1 MTIQQLKEKTA
12 KIIDNFSGIRVVFTT
27 TTNELKLSRIEGSA
41 LDSIAAGFLDKIKED
56 IVDNEDLT
64 SPLLSNFD
72 DRKNALFKF
81 DYEQFPEEFEKI
93 IQAIAIPPNSQDYYN
108 PLNKFTDVK
117 GIIILIS
124 GDNKC
129 LALYKNKTNLTVL
142 KNSRKLFNLVPDP
155 DGYLKQLPNEI
166 LRLDFNYDLFSIDEV
181 FYIKNHKTLET
192 QMKFHKVIEAQ
203 AVIALDSLR
212 NSLLIEDMSGLE
224 KSAKEISFARKLAK
238 ISKHSPVLGKIDAQ
252 TIINYVSQHKYLSSL
267 LQINKAGDKLLI
279 KTKVSQ
285 KHFIKLMSD
294 DYLQSELTKIIYMS
308 IAKDRLDE

>member
-1 MTIQQLKEKTA
+1 MTTQQLKEKIS

-27 TTNELKLSRIEGSA
+27 TANELKLSRIEGSA
-41 LDSIAAGFLDKIKED
+41 LNSIAEGFIDKIKED
-56 IVDNEDLT
+56 IINNEDLT
-64 SPLLSNFD
+64 SPLMSNFD

-81 DYEQFPEEFEKI
+81 DYEQYPEEFNKI
-93 IQAIAIPPNSQDYYN
+93 TQAIAIPPNSQDYYN

-129 LALYKNKTNLTVL
+129 LALYKNKTNLAVL
-142 KNSRKLFNLVPDP
+142 RNSRKMFNLVPDP

-166 LRLDFNYDLFSIDEV
+166 LRLDFNYDLFSIGED

-192 QMKFHKVIEAQ
+192 QMKFHQVIEAQ
-203 AVIALDSLR
+203 AVIALNSLR
-212 NSLLIEDMSGLE
+212 DSLLIEDISGLE
-224 KSAKEISFARKLAK
+224 KSSREISFARKLAK
-238 ISKHSPVLGKIDAQ
+238 ISKHSPVLGKIDTK
-252 TIINYVSQHKYLSSL
+252 TIIDYVSQHKYLSAI
-267 LQINKAGDKLLI
+267 LQINEAGDKLLI
-279 KTKVSQ
+279 KTKTSQ

-294 DYLQSELTKIIYMS
+294 DYLQSDLTKIIYMS